1 MVRLRRETTALLL
14 IDVQERLLPVM
25 RGAQE
30 LEQRIGIA
38 VEGARALELPLAVT
52 EQYPKGL
59 GHTVA
64 TLASRLDGI
73 PPVEKASFSCCG
85 VDGVERWLAEHAPQ
99 TLLIAGIETHV
110 CVLQT
115 CRDLLERGITPAVLA
130 DCVGARHEHD
140 HLIALERLRDGGAT
154 ITTLESA
161 LFELTGVSGTPL
173 FKQISALVKPL

>member
-1 MVRLRRETTALLL
+1 MLL

-25 RGAQE
+25 RGAIE
-30 LEQRIGIA
+30 LEQRTA
-38 VEGARALELPLAVT
+38 VAVAGACALELPLMVT

-59 GHTVA
+59 GHTVGAIA
-64 TLASRLDGI
+64 TRLAGI
-73 PPVEKASFSCCG
+73 DRVEKASFSCCG
-85 VDGVERWLAEHAPQ
+85 VEGFDRWLGEHAPH

-115 CRDLLERGITPAVLA
+115 CLDLLERGIVPVVMA
-130 DCVGARHEHD
+130 DCTSSRHEHD
-140 HLIALERLRDGGAT
+140 HAVAIERLRDAGAT